1 MPPMPNQP
9 SRRKKKP
16 NKNKPKP
23 NKKKPKPNK
32 KKPNKNTPTKNKPNK
47 NTPTKKTSNKTPLTQ
62 LQQDEQRRQHHLIQ
76 QHNQRTSTCASE
88 PWRSRITTN
97 EWVACEQYGRLRFP
111 HKSDRKDRQLYD
123 FGMPLKNPILT
134 THAKERANERGIAW
148 GDRAAMRFVK
158 GTNRNLVATMYHWER

>member
-1 MPPMPNQP
+1 MPNQP

-16 NKNKPKP
+16 NQNKAKPNKKYPNKNKPKP
-23 NKKKPKPNK
+23 NK
-32 KKPNKNTPTKNKPNK
+32 NKPNK
-47 NTPTKKTSNKTPLTQ
+47 NKPTKNNPTKKTFNKTPLTQ
-62 LQQDEQRRQHHLIQ
+62 LQQDEQRRQRHLIQ

-148 GDRAAMRFVK
+148 GDRTAMRFVK